1 MSLNETSVTYS
12 EKINPVIKAAAAFVP
27 VSDYWQ
33 LRLSTAI
40 PTDEVGQITRAVRAT
55 NEWARN
61 FGKSE
66 KINQP
71 IKPSLNPIVIASR
84 KFLQRIPLEEY
95 LPARHEVI
103 VEAIA
108 SSNKRVAYLEES
120 IGYDAEL
127 DKAECEGMALSSELS
142 MTTAAIKAVNQPP
155 A

>member
-1 MSLNETSVTYS
+1 MNGLGILANQ
-12 EKINPVIKAAAAFVP
+12 K
-27 VSDYWQ
+27 
-33 LRLSTAI
+33 
-40 PTDEVGQITRAVRAT
+40 
-55 NEWARN
+55 
-61 FGKSE
+61 

-142 MTTAAIKAVNQPP
+142 MTTANNKGSQPASGLIQP
-155 A
+155 AGLSS